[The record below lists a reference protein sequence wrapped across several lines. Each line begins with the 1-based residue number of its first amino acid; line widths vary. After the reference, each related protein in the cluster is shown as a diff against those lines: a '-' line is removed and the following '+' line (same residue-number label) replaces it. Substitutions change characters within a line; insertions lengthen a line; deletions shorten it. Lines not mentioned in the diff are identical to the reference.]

1 MTPESLRE
9 RISREVAVAV
19 VAVAL
24 VAVALLGYFALIAPK
39 RAEAADLESQ
49 IAATRQVLEVVRSSP
64 KTASAARPKSDLRR
78 IARAMPQRIDMA
90 RVVLD
95 LNRLARKAGV
105 RLDGI
110 TPQPAV
116 TQGAYQAIP
125 IELTV
130 RGRFFGLTSFLRSL
144 RTQATVKN
152 GEVKGPGRLYSV
164 EGVSL
169 LEGEPSF
176 PQILAAVRISTF
188 FGATVAPAAGS
199 AAQGTTTGTTTTE
212 TAASAAP

>member
-9 RISREVAVAV
+9 RISREVALAV

-78 IARAMPQRIDMA
+78 IARAMPERIDTP

-116 TQGAYQAIP
+116 TQGAYQAIL

-130 RGRFFGLTSFLRSL
+130 RGRFFGLTSFLRRL
-144 RTQATVKN
+144 RTQAIVKN
-152 GEVKGPGRLYSV
+152 GDVTGSGRLYSV
-164 EGVSL
+164 DGVSL

-188 FGATVAPAAGS
+188 FGATGTPPAGN
-199 AAQGTTTGTTTTE
+199 AAQETTTTE
-212 TAASAAP
+212 TAAPAAP